1 VGCGSQGNFV
11 SDKNKQREFR
21 FLKANGYDKVRG
33 DRLAQKRLSHARGFA
48 AYMVWTMALIDPST
62 VVSCIRSELARGRI
76 MVLNLSDAAKAALF
90 YVIALS
96 LAGAI
101 AATTSTWGA
110 STPHVTMLTPAAAVL
125 VMMLLVTD
133 DGRHRAA
140 WTSLDLHKAGLN
152 GWPFAIMVPTLVL
165 GGTYAVTWV
174 SGLAEIHAPVTNGL
188 LKFVVVALLGLAF
201 STFFAMGEEI
211 GWRGYML
218 PRLKTLGVFRAML
231 VVGFLQGVWH
241 LPIMLA
247 TPWYHSSGSKF
258 IVVPLFLVT
267 LTLAGVLF
275 GYLRFTTGSVWPCA
289 IAHAVY
295 NVAWDTLTGITAA
308 SSPETLEYVAGES
321 GILPILELSV
331 VAAWILSARRTT
343 VISASGYTSGEST
356 ASAKSRR

>member
-1 VGCGSQGNFV
+1 MMDGTGLLGLRSICT
-11 SDKNKQREFR
+11 
-21 FLKANGYDKVRG
+21 
-33 DRLAQKRLSHARGFA
+33 RLA
-48 AYMVWTMALIDPST
+48 Y
-62 VVSCIRSELARGRI
+62 
-76 MVLNLSDAAKAALF
+76 
-90 YVIALS
+90 
-96 LAGAI
+96 
-101 AATTSTWGA
+101 
-110 STPHVTMLTPAAAVL
+110 
-125 VMMLLVTD
+125 
-133 DGRHRAA
+133 
-140 WTSLDLHKAGLN
+140 

-188 LKFVVVALLGLAF
+188 LKFFLVALLGLAF

-218 PRLKTLGVFRAML
+218 PRLKTLGVLRAML

-275 GYLRFTTGSVWPCA
+275 GYLRFTSGSVWPCA

-295 NVAWDTLTGITAA
+295 NIAWDTLTGITAA
-308 SSPETLEYVAGES
+308 SSSPETLEYVAGES
-321 GILPILELSV
+321 GILPILGLSV
-331 VAAWILSARRTT
+331 VAAWIWIARRTA